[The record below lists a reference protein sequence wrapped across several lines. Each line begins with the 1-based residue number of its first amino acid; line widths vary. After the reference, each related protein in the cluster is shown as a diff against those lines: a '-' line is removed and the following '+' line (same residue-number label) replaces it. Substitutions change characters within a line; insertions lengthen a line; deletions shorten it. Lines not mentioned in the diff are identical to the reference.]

1 MLAEERYQRIL
12 QLIEQNRIVTVA
24 DIVNECRISDI
35 TARRDLVHLGRMN
48 KITRIRGGAKAVES
62 KTVPSDLNERF
73 YRQALEHRE
82 EKRIIGGFAASLI
95 EDGEIIILDGGSTT
109 LEIAKQLVGKK
120 DLTVIVTA
128 INIAEELEFRE
139 GVTTILTG
147 GTLRSRTNSLV
158 NPLLKQ
164 TLSQIYADKVFIGVR
179 GISVSHG
186 YTTDDFAE
194 AEVKKLLMTA
204 AKSVYIVADSSK
216 FNRIAA
222 AQIGHIDE
230 AHYIITED
238 QLRSMVKRE
247 FDHYKC
253 RIIMATGGED

>member
-120 DLTVIVTA
+120 
-128 INIAEELEFRE
+128 R
-139 GVTTILTG
+139 
-147 GTLRSRTNSLV
+147 
-158 NPLLKQ
+158 
-164 TLSQIYADKVFIGVR
+164 
-179 GISVSHG
+179 SHG
-186 YTTDDFAE
+186 DCHRHQYCRRIGIQGRRYHHTDRGD
-194 AEVKKLLMTA
+194 A
-204 AKSVYIVADSSK
+204 A
-216 FNRIAA
+216 F
-222 AQIGHIDE
+222 Q
-230 AHYIITED
+230 D
-238 QLRSMVKRE
+238 QFPGQSL
-247 FDHYKC
+247 
-253 RIIMATGGED
+253 A